1 MSPPQHRLAAGAL
14 SSANR
19 AVELGTSCVATRRG
33 QQGKLRGPESTPT
46 ALLARANWATC
57 DEVNLGGFGRVRANV
72 HAEERVPARIN
83 GNAAETFGRRQ
94 IGPPAHHY
102 LAGMEY
108 DAIEHAACT
117 AHAGFVLVANE
128 EKEFRFVHGD
138 WRDAKSSSRG
148 GTGRANDCCSRKYA
162 AEDASS
168 DSVSDRFP
176 RRLRSGW
183 RERGA
188 PGTHCHDCGES
199 PQ

>member
-14 SSANR
+14 SSATR

-128 EKEFRFVHGD
+128 KKEFGSCTVIGEMLNCHRE
-138 WRDAKSSSRG
+138 
-148 GTGRANDCCSRKYA
+148 
-162 AEDASS
+162 AEL
-168 DSVSDRFP
+168 VGPTTVVVVNMQP
-176 RRLRSGW
+176 RMRLRI
-183 RERGA
+183 
-188 PGTHCHDCGES
+188 
-199 PQ
+199 Q